1 MTFLF
6 FLEQVHEHGNYQ
18 SCPRRWRLRWRQAGP
33 EQVLGLVG
41 RSQRSLRQGRG
52 EAEGELDAAFAALA
66 GDKDGKG
73 GDPTNPAFLADY
85 QTALSGYT
93 TYRTLQ
99 SNSAK
104 SLSDMQKQN
113 ARNLG

>member
-1 MTFLF
+1 MTTPNVGTKPAVPSPEFDDDMQGPQWGWLGDHSDKFDRGVFKLKVALDEAFL
-6 FLEQVHEHGNYQ
+6 
-18 SCPRRWRLRWRQAGP
+18 
-33 EQVLGLVG
+33 
-41 RSQRSLRQGRG
+41 
-52 EAEGELDAAFAALA
+52 ALA
-66 GDKDGKG
+66 GDGTTANP
-73 GDPTNPAFLADY
+73 GDPTNPAKLADY

>member
-1 MTFLF
+1 MSEINRPTPTPTPPDFDGDVQGPRWGWLGDHSDKF
-6 FLEQVHEHGNYQ
+6 DHG
-18 SCPRRWRLRWRQAGP
+18 
-33 EQVLGLVG
+33 VL
-41 RSQRSLRQGRG
+41 SLKK
-52 EAEGELDAAFAALA
+52 ALDIAFKKLA
-66 GDKDGKG
+66 GDGTPG
-73 GDPTNPAFLADY
+73 NEGDPTNPANLADY

>member
-1 MTFLF
+1 MSTPNVGNAPVTPGDDFDGDIQGPSWGWLGDHSDKFDKGVSFLK
-6 FLEQVHEHGNYQ
+6 
-18 SCPRRWRLRWRQAGP
+18 
-33 EQVLGLVG
+33 
-41 RSQRSLRQGRG
+41 
-52 EAEGELDAAFAALA
+52 GELEKAFVKIA
-66 GDKDGKG
+66 GDGTNENK
-73 GDPTNPAFLADY
+73 GDPTNPAYLADY
-85 QTALSGYT
+85 QTALSAYT

>member
-1 MTFLF
+1 MTTPTVGTKPVPGDDFDGDV
-6 FLEQVHEHGNYQ
+6 Q
-18 SCPRRWRLRWRQAGP
+18 GP
-33 EQVLGLVG
+33 QWGWLGDHSDRFYKGVKTLKK
-41 RSQRSLRQGRG
+41 
-52 EAEGELDAAFAALA
+52 ALDDAFKKIA
-66 GDKDGKG
+66 GDGIEG
-73 GDPTNPAFLADY
+73 GIEGDPTNPAYLADY
-85 QTALSGYT
+85 QTALSAYT

>member
-1 MTFLF
+1 MSV
-6 FLEQVHEHGNYQ
+6 EGNK
-18 SCPRRWRLRWRQAGP
+18 PLPDFKEWGW
-33 EQVLGLVG
+33 LGDHSDRFDKGVETLKT
-41 RSQRSLRQGRG
+41 
-52 EAEGELDAAFAALA
+52 ELDKAFEALA
-66 GDKDGKG
+66 GDGSEENQ
-73 GDPTNPAFLADY
+73 GDPTNPAFLAKY

>member
-1 MTFLF
+1 MTTIVPNPGSDFD
-6 FLEQVHEHGNYQ
+6 GDKPDPNK
-18 SCPRRWRLRWRQAGP
+18 SWGW
-33 EQVLGLVG
+33 LGDHSD
-41 RSQRSLRQGRG
+41 RFDQGV
-52 EAEGELDAAFAALA
+52 AKLKKELDDAFIALA
-66 GDKDGKG
+66 GDGTEGNK
-73 GDPTNPAFLADY
+73 GDPTNPGKLADY

>member
-1 MTFLF
+1 MAA
-6 FLEQVHEHGNYQ
+6 
-18 SCPRRWRLRWRQAGP
+18 PIMPGP
-33 EQVLGLVG
+33 GSDFDGDIQGPSWGWLGDHSDKFDSGVKTLKK
-41 RSQRSLRQGRG
+41 
-52 EAEGELDAAFAALA
+52 ALDDAFKALA
-66 GDKDGKG
+66 GDGTDENK
-73 GDPTNPAFLADY
+73 GDPTNPALLADY
-85 QTALSGYT
+85 QTALAGYT

>member
-1 MTFLF
+1 MTTLNVGTKPAVPGDDFDGDVQGPSWGWLGDHSDKF
-6 FLEQVHEHGNYQ
+6 D
-18 SCPRRWRLRWRQAGP
+18 AG
-33 EQVLGLVG
+33 VSKLKT
-41 RSQRSLRQGRG
+41 
-52 EAEGELDAAFAALA
+52 ELDRAFKALA
-66 GDKDGKG
+66 GDENGEG
-73 GDPTNPAFLADY
+73 GDPTNPAKLAEY

>member
-1 MTFLF
+1 MTEAVKNPGAKFDGDVVDPA
-6 FLEQVHEHGNYQ
+6 ESWG
-18 SCPRRWRLRWRQAGP
+18 W
-33 EQVLGLVG
+33 LGDHSDRFDKGVEKLK
-41 RSQRSLRQGRG
+41 
-52 EAEGELDAAFAALA
+52 EELDKAFKALA
-66 GDKDGKG
+66 GDENGVG
-73 GDPTNPAFLADY
+73 GDPTNPAHLANY

>member
-1 MTFLF
+1 MTDAHKFEASKYTPDFKEWGWLGDHSDRF
-6 FLEQVHEHGNYQ
+6 DHGVTTLKEQ
-18 SCPRRWRLRWRQAGP
+18 LD
-33 EQVLGLVG
+33 
-41 RSQRSLRQGRG
+41 
-52 EAEGELDAAFAALA
+52 EAFKALA
-66 GDKDGKG
+66 GDGEEG
-73 GDPTNPAFLADY
+73 GVEGDPTNPAFLAKY

-104 SLSDMQKQN
+104 SLSDMQKQS

>member
-1 MTFLF
+1 MRN
-6 FLEQVHEHGNYQ
+6 EDAPQVPDFKQWGWLGDHSDRFDHGVAT
-18 SCPRRWRLRWRQAGP
+18 LKD
-33 EQVLGLVG
+33 
-41 RSQRSLRQGRG
+41 
-52 EAEGELDAAFAALA
+52 ELDKAFKALA
-66 GDKDGKG
+66 GDGTEDGEQ
-73 GDPTNPAFLADY
+73 GDPTNPAYLAKY

>member
-1 MTFLF
+1 MTTLNVGTKPATPDDDFDGDIQGPSWGWLGDHSDKFDAGVAGLKKALDKAFL
-6 FLEQVHEHGNYQ
+6 
-18 SCPRRWRLRWRQAGP
+18 
-33 EQVLGLVG
+33 
-41 RSQRSLRQGRG
+41 
-52 EAEGELDAAFAALA
+52 ALA
-66 GDKDGKG
+66 GDGTDEHP
-73 GDPTNPAFLADY
+73 GDPTNPAKLAEY

>member
-1 MTFLF
+1 MSTPPKFENPSPEAPSWGWLGDHSKRF
-6 FLEQVHEHGNYQ
+6 D
-18 SCPRRWRLRWRQAGP
+18 AG
-33 EQVLGLVG
+33 VV
-41 RSQRSLRQGRG
+41 SLKD
-52 EAEGELDAAFAALA
+52 ALDRAFKALA
-66 GDKDGKG
+66 GDGSDGDQ
-73 GDPTNPAFLADY
+73 GDPTDPVALANY

>member
-1 MTFLF
+1 MSMATINPVPVGGDFD
-6 FLEQVHEHGNYQ
+6 GDKPDP
-18 SCPRRWRLRWRQAGP
+18 SKSWGW
-33 EQVLGLVG
+33 LGDHSDRFDKGVEKLK
-41 RSQRSLRQGRG
+41 
-52 EAEGELDAAFAALA
+52 GELDAAFAKLA
-66 GDKDGKG
+66 GDKDGNG
-73 GDPTNPAFLADY
+73 GDPTNPAYLADY

>member
-1 MTFLF
+1 MTDARPFEGTKPLPNF
-6 FLEQVHEHGNYQ
+6 KEWG
-18 SCPRRWRLRWRQAGP
+18 W
-33 EQVLGLVG
+33 LGDHSDRFDKGVATLKD
-41 RSQRSLRQGRG
+41 QLD
-52 EAEGELDAAFAALA
+52 EAFKALA
-66 GDKDGKG
+66 GDGIEGGEK
-73 GDPTNPAFLADY
+73 GDPTNPAYLAKY

>member
-1 MTFLF
+1 MTLA
-6 FLEQVHEHGNYQ
+6 VHGVIRPEPGSDFDGDVQ
-18 SCPRRWRLRWRQAGP
+18 GP
-33 EQVLGLVG
+33 QWGWLGDHSDKFDKGVAKLKD
-41 RSQRSLRQGRG
+41 
-52 EAEGELDAAFAALA
+52 ALDEAFAKIA
-66 GDKDGKG
+66 GDENGEG
-73 GDPTNPAFLADY
+73 GDPTNPAYLADY

>member
-1 MTFLF
+1 MTDAVKHPNARFDGDVVDPA
-6 FLEQVHEHGNYQ
+6 E
-18 SCPRRWRLRWRQAGP
+18 RWGWLGDHSDRFDAG
-33 EQVLGLVG
+33 VTKLKV
-41 RSQRSLRQGRG
+41 
-52 EAEGELDAAFAALA
+52 ELDKAFKALA
-66 GDKDGKG
+66 GDDTTE
-73 GDPTNPAFLADY
+73 GDPTNPAKLADY